1 MDFGI
6 SYNHSSA
13 WNDISPMFVQHGDEE
28 QAGQNEIKKPL
39 GPGTNQTQ
47 MAWWTQAKVECE
59 TALKG
64 LNFMALCMEA
74 VGMDARQANDL
85 LTRIMELSHAA
96 IKLPLQQLDD

>member
-47 MAWWTQAKVECE
+47 MTWWTQAKVECE
-59 TALKG
+59 TA
-64 LNFMALCMEA
+64 AA
-74 VGMDARQANDL
+74 SDL
-85 LTRIMELSHAA
+85 LTPSRWTILCATACGVTSPELFGFLRFQ
-96 IKLPLQQLDD
+96 IW